1 MMKKLIALLTF
12 AILCLTAA
20 IAEEAPIPDFLP
32 FESAAPE
39 ETPLPKETSTPESAN
54 GMIAALYGYTLPFA
68 FDSDPAYSYFDG
80 EIVQADFYFES
91 ERVAYDLFLMF
102 PVNVR
107 SGETLNP
114 ENAAQWGNE
123 DAGVLLRTITEK
135 GESHAFALAYESQP
149 YPYGTNFSI
158 EFDSVENDGTVLRA
172 SGAFSARL
180 LPEFALTS
188 GGYVDISGSFQMEI
202 SLKEE
207 IEEDEQDG
215 IRPLDYAR

>member
-1 MMKKLIALLTF
+1 MMKKLIALLMF
-12 AILCLTAA
+12 AALCLTAA

-39 ETPLPKETSTPESAN
+39 ETPLPEETPAPESAN

-68 FDSDPAYSYFDG
+68 FDSDPSYSYFDG

-91 ERVAYDLFLMF
+91 ESAAYDLFLLF
-102 PVNVR
+102 PINVE
-107 SGETLNP
+107 SGTVLNP
-114 ENAAQWGNE
+114 ENAAQWGSE

-135 GESHAFALAYESQP
+135 GESYAFALAYETQP

-158 EFDSVENDGTVLRA
+158 EFDSVENDGSILRA
-172 SGAFSARL
+172 RGAFSARL

-188 GGYVDISGSFQMEI
+188 GGYIDISGSFQMEI
-202 SLKEE
+202 SLEEE

-215 IRPLDYAR
+215 IRPLDYAM